1 MEQGNAEGGG
11 ARQGRRRT
19 RASKTELSSAVRR
32 AEARCKRRWRRR
44 WRCTWLTCCHAS
56 SQRSLHTAVRKASI
70 GLTWV
75 GPQRMPA
82 PLSRACITTL
92 LPLSTMPEPM
102 GHPAAR

>member
-1 MEQGNAEGGG
+1 MERGKAEGGG
-11 ARQGRRRT
+11 ARRGRRRT
-19 RASKTELSSAVRR
+19 QASKTDLTRAVSR

-44 WRCTWLTCCHAS
+44 WRYSWFTCCHAS
-56 SQRSLHTAVRKASI
+56 SQRSLQTAVRKASM
-70 GLTWV
+70 GFTWV